1 MSVRQRDG
9 RRREREPGRRVV
21 AEEERRPRRREEPEA
36 GADRQ
41 ERRRRE
47 REVTY
52 REEPDVQEAVRPA
65 RTRKAKNFLLDD
77 DEFEFEFLN
86 MDDKD
91 LR

>member
-1 MSVRQRDG
+1 M
-9 RRREREPGRRVV
+9 P
-21 AEEERRPRRREEPEA
+21 
-36 GADRQ
+36 

-52 REEPDVQEAVRPA
+52 REEPDTEEAVRPA
-65 RTRKAKNFLLDD
+65 RARKAKNFLLDD

-91 LR
+91 LK